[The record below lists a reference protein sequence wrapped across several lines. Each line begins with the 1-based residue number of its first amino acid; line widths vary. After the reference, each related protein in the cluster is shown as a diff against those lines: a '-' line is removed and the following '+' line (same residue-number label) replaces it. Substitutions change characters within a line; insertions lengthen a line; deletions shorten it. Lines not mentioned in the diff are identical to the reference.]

1 MLFAKTRTVAK
12 HDVKEL
18 LSALNSSLQT
28 VTARES

>member
-1 MLFAKTRTVAK
+1 LIMQKTRTVAK